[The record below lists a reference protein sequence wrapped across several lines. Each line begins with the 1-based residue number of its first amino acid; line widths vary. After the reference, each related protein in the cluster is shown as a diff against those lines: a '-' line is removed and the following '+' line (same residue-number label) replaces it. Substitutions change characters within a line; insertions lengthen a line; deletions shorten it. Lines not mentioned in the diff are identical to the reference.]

1 MKKAALTVAALSTL
15 LIAGCGGESVNNTD
29 RFVGNYNGVYRLVET
44 SGSRNE
50 WTANLTFSVTSSGT
64 LTGTLERNITGFETS
79 RMDGFIERDGRIQ
92 FEFQFPGMSNRRTAT
107 GFVDIAGNLI
117 FVDTSDD
124 RLNFTGP
131 GSVTGFIEFVD
142 VRRITP

>member
-15 LIAGCGGESVNNTD
+15 LIAGCGGETANNTD

-107 GFVDIAGNLI
+107 GFVDIAAISSSWTPPTTASISPPPLRH
-117 FVDTSDD
+117 
-124 RLNFTGP
+124 RLHR
-131 GSVTGFIEFVD
+131 FID
-142 VRRITP
+142 VRRITL